1 MCRQHYDTVCS
12 LPAVM
17 NSLILESTHL
27 VQVPTQCD
35 NFKLGIELKAL
46 QRHIKS

>member
-1 MCRQHYDTVCS
+1 MCRQHYDTVRS

-17 NSLILESTHL
+17 NPLILESTHL